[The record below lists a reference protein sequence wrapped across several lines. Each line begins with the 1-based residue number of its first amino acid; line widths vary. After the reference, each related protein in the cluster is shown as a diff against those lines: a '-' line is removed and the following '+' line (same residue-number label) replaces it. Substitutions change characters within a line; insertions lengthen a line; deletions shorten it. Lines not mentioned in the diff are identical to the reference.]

1 MALISLFPTMST
13 TKPEILPLEA
23 PWVTIRCASCVSS
36 MSSSPQSLNH
46 SDSGMVATG
55 QTKRP
60 NEAKPLEV
68 KNLSA
73 RKNSPAV
80 CFDPSLKVV
89 PTRNSMIYNKRV
101 SDSARPD
108 FPGVLVKNKNLLAE
122 LRNLQSKIFI
132 KESSLKEMKTEL
144 ESYRENN
151 VQQSLQIISLR
162 DDVKDLQEL
171 IASLMRIRCLKNTN
185 IRSLERGNFNLTERV
200 TQLEKRLRVHLV
212 QREKAERKADLL
224 EKKLFT
230 YRVPPYMNTGG
241 QEDSLDIVPVK
252 DMGEATVT
260 TNVESNNGF
269 YSDAPNDGQK
279 IWDTGPQDLLR
290 EEKQAFEVDRPPYS
304 WSWETKAMQS
314 QHQNFLDQLST
325 LLSDSIGPIPA
336 TEEAVKE
343 RIQEIGASEQSWKSR
358 TEDLQRE
365 IQILSKRVKQL
376 QHLYEESDEQSP
388 TMEENDKDHKRPLQ
402 YQEGNMAV
410 NNFSQGSLDLDGKK
424 GRIFSTENPKTQNSQ
439 INEHKKLRELEML
452 LDIRQNLQ
460 TDTVPRM
467 EEKIQK
473 LQKQLSDLK
482 MSNKNMKTQLTRV
495 NVLKDKTIE
504 KLRQSLTKVEMTKEK
519 PARKADHW
527 KICSA
532 EQELK
537 SDLES
542 VPQVLHGVAPKLSAA
557 KSPPEDI
564 SGREQELIDFRET
577 IMKMLGLNVKTA
589 DKEVINQLK
598 LIVQVYE
605 ISKKSKISSGCK
617 TAQDNQ

>member
-343 RIQEIGASEQSWKSR
+343 RIQEIGASEQSWKS
-358 TEDLQRE
+358 
-365 IQILSKRVKQL
+365 
-376 QHLYEESDEQSP
+376 
-388 TMEENDKDHKRPLQ
+388 
-402 YQEGNMAV
+402 
-410 NNFSQGSLDLDGKK
+410 
-424 GRIFSTENPKTQNSQ
+424 ENPKTQNSQ

>member
-1 MALISLFPTMST
+1 
-13 TKPEILPLEA
+13 
-23 PWVTIRCASCVSS
+23 
-36 MSSSPQSLNH
+36 MSSPLQSLNH

-55 QTKRP
+55 QIKRP
-60 NEAKPLEV
+60 NETKSLEV
-68 KNLSA
+68 KNLSI
-73 RKNSPAV
+73 RKNSPAI
-80 CFDPSLKVV
+80 CFDPSLKVA
-89 PTRNSMIYNKRV
+89 PTRNSMMYTRRAA
-101 SDSARPD
+101 DPAYTD
-108 FPGVLVKNKNLLAE
+108 LPGVLVKNKNLLAE

-171 IASLMRIRCLKNTN
+171 IASLMRIKCLKNTN
-185 IRSLERGNFNLTERV
+185 IKSLERGNCTLTERV
-200 TQLEKRLRVHLV
+200 TELEKRLRIHLIE
-212 QREKAERKADLL
+212 RGRAERKADLL

-230 YRVPPYMNTGG
+230 CRFPPYISMEG
-241 QEDSLDIVPVK
+241 QEDSLDIVPVR
-252 DMGEATVT
+252 DMGEAIVA
-260 TNVESNNGF
+260 TNIDSNNSF
-269 YSDAPNDGQK
+269 YSDGLNDGQK
-279 IWDTGPQDLLR
+279 IWETCPQDLLL
-290 EEKQAFEVDRPPYS
+290 EENQACELDRPPYS
-304 WSWETKAMQS
+304 WSWESKPMQS

-358 TEDLQRE
+358 TEDLHRE
-365 IQILSKRVKQL
+365 IQTLSRRVEKL
-376 QHLYEESDEQSP
+376 QHVYEESAEQSLA
-388 TMEENDKDHKRPLQ
+388 MEENDKDHKRLLQ
-402 YQEGNMAV
+402 YQEGNIAV
-410 NNFSQGSLDLDGKK
+410 NDFSQGSLDLDGKK
-424 GRIFSTENPKTQNSQ
+424 ENLKTQNSQ
-439 INEHKKLRELEML
+439 INEHKQLKELEML

-460 TDTVPRM
+460 MDTVPRM

-482 MSNKNMKTQLTRV
+482 LSNKNMKTQLTRV

-519 PARKADHW
+519 PATEADNLKATLV
-527 KICSA
+527 SA

-537 SDLES
+537 SDSEGA
-542 VPQVLHGVAPKLSAA
+542 PQLLCGVAPELPAA
-557 KSPPEDI
+557 KSTPEGV
-564 SGREQELIDFRET
+564 SGREQELSDFRET
-577 IMKMLGLNVKTA
+577 IMKMLGLNMKTA

-605 ISKKSKISSGCK
+605 ISKKPKISSGCK

>member
-1 MALISLFPTMST
+1 
-13 TKPEILPLEA
+13 
-23 PWVTIRCASCVSS
+23 
-36 MSSSPQSLNH
+36 MSSPLQSLNH

-60 NEAKPLEV
+60 NEAKPLQV

-73 RKNSPAV
+73 RKNSAMI
-80 CFDPSLKVV
+80 CFGPSLKVAS
-89 PTRNSMIYNKRV
+89 TRNSMMYNKRAV
-101 SDSARPD
+101 DPAHPD
-108 FPGVLVKNKNLLAE
+108 IPGVLMKNKNLLAE

-144 ESYRENN
+144 ESYKENN

-171 IASLMRIRCLKNTN
+171 IASLMRIKCLKNTN
-185 IRSLERGNFNLTERV
+185 IQSLERGNCNLTERV
-200 TQLEKRLRVHLV
+200 TELEKRLRVHLV
-212 QREKAERKADLL
+212 EREKAERKADLL

-230 YRVPPYMNTGG
+230 YKFPPYMNMEG

-252 DMGEATVT
+252 DMGEATVAT
-260 TNVESNNGF
+260 TVESNNNF
-269 YSDAPNDGQK
+269 YSDGLNDVQK
-279 IWDTGPQDLLR
+279 IWDTCAQDLLH
-290 EEKQAFEVDRPPYS
+290 EEKQSCELDRPPHS
-304 WSWETKAMQS
+304 WTWATKTVQS

-365 IQILSKRVKQL
+365 IQMLSKRVEQL
-376 QHLYEESDEQSP
+376 QHLYEQSAEQSP
-388 TMEENDKDHKRPLQ
+388 AMEENDKDNKRPLQ
-402 YQEGNMAV
+402 YQEGNMPG
-410 NNFSQGSLDLDGKK
+410 NDFSQGNLDLDGKK
-424 GRIFSTENPKTQNSQ
+424 ENPKTQNSQ
-439 INEHKKLRELEML
+439 INEHKKFKELEML

-482 MSNKNMKTQLTRV
+482 LSNKNMKTQLTRV

-519 PARKADHW
+519 PAMKADNL
-527 KICSA
+527 KMTLGSA

-542 VPQVLHGVAPKLSAA
+542 APQMLQGEAPKLSTA
-557 KSPPEDI
+557 KSTPEEV
-564 SGREQELIDFRET
+564 SGQEQELIDFRET
-577 IMKMLGLNVKTA
+577 IMKMLGLNMKTA

-605 ISKKSKISSGCK
+605 ISKKPKISSDCK
-617 TAQDNQ
+617 TSQNNQ